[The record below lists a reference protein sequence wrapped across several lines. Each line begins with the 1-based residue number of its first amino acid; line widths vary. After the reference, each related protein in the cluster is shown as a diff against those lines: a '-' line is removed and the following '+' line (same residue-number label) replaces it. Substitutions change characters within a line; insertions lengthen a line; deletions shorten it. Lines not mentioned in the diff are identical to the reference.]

1 MKRIKELSQQLGPR
15 QAADKV
21 REEVGGMMT
30 ASNTASMPR
39 GQQQVS
45 DARRHLRF
53 TIQSGGTSELAMMM
67 MKCKA
72 ANGDAF
78 VRCVQAAPESLC
90 ILATDYQLQELE
102 KNCTNSHNFG
112 VLSLDP
118 TFDLGKF
125 YVTPM
130 VFPLRMFYSKRTGTS
145 PYYIGP
151 LLIHQTLKEPA

>member
-30 ASNTASMPR
+30 ASNAASMLR
-39 GQQQVS
+39 EQQQVS
-45 DARRHLRF
+45 DARRHLWF
-53 TIQSGGTSELAMMM
+53 TTRSGGTSELAMMM

-78 VRCVQAAPESLC
+78 VRCVQGAPEPLC

-102 KNCTNSHNFG
+102 KN
-112 VLSLDP
+112 
-118 TFDLGKF
+118 
-125 YVTPM
+125 
-130 VFPLRMFYSKRTGTS
+130 
-145 PYYIGP
+145 
-151 LLIHQTLKEPA
+151 

>member
-30 ASNTASMPR
+30 ASNAASMPR
-39 GQQQVS
+39 GQQQVP
-45 DARRHLRF
+45 DARRHLCF
-53 TIQSGGTSELAMMM
+53 ITQSRSTFELAMMM

-78 VRCVQAAPESLC
+78 VRCVQAAPEPLC

-102 KNCTNSHNFG
+102 KNCTNSISQFWCTESGPNVRPWK
-112 VLSLDP
+112 VLCDTKGIFNVSFTTKMQIVHL
-118 TFDLGKF
+118 
-125 YVTPM
+125 Y
-130 VFPLRMFYSKRTGTS
+130 TS
-145 PYYIGP
+145 
-151 LLIHQTLKEPA
+151 

>member
-1 MKRIKELSQQLGPR
+1 MH
-15 QAADKV
+15 
-21 REEVGGMMT
+21 EEVGGMMT
-30 ASNTASMPR
+30 ASNAASMLR
-39 GQQQVS
+39 EQQQVS

-53 TIQSGGTSELAMMM
+53 TTRSGGTSELAMMM

-72 ANGDAF
+72 ANGDVF
-78 VRCVQAAPESLC
+78 VRFVQAAPEPLC

-130 VFPLRMFYSKRTGTS
+130 ALRMFNSKRTGKS

-151 LLIHQTLKEPA
+151 LLIHQILKEPA

>member
-21 REEVGGMMT
+21 REEVGSMMT
-30 ASNTASMPR
+30 ASNAASMPR
-39 GQQQVS
+39 GQQVS

-53 TIQSGGTSELAMMM
+53 TTQSGDTCELAMMM

-72 ANGDAF
+72 VNGDAF
-78 VRCVQAAPESLC
+78 VRCVQAAPEPLC
-90 ILATDYQLQELE
+90 ILATDYQLQELK

-130 VFPLRMFYSKRTGTS
+130 EYSIFHLQQIVHL
-145 PYYIGP
+145 YIYIHIE
-151 LLIHQTLKEPA
+151 LIVAF